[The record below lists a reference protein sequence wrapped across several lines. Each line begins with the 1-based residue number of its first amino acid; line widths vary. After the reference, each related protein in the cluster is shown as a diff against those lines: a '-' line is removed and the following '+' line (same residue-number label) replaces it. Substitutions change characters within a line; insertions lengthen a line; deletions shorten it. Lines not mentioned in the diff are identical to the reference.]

1 MPYGYLR
8 LYLAEVAKI
17 ALVAGAMGSGY
28 KGSGLFATAK
38 QGD

>member
-1 MPYGYLR
+1 MRYLR
-8 LYLAEVAKI
+8 WYLAEEAKI
-17 ALVAGAMGSGY
+17 ALVAGAIGSVY